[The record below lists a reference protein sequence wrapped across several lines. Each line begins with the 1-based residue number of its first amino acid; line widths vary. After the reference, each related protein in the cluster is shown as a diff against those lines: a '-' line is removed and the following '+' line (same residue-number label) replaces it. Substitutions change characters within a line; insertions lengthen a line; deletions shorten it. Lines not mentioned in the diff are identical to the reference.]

1 MSASDSTIRPAPAG
15 SRRRPPE
22 ALTATEIH
30 ALLGQCGRG
39 WAGVRNKAL
48 LIVLWRTGLR
58 CAEALELRATDVDLH
73 AGAIRVRHGKG
84 DRSRTIGIDPEAMA
98 VLEQWMRLRA
108 QLPYPRVNPLFCTIS
123 QPKPGRGL
131 DDSYVRT
138 MLRRLKRRAGIARRV
153 HPHAFRHT
161 YAVECSREGIAPEL
175 LRRQLGHSSLHTTT
189 VYLQGIAAAD
199 VIQTMQRRAWP
210 GHDGSPPAQSD
221 A

>member
-1 MSASDSTIRPAPAG
+1 MSARDSTVRPEPAR

-22 ALTATEIH
+22 ALTPAEVR

-48 LIVLWRTGLR
+48 IVVLWRTGLR
-58 CAEALELRATDVDLH
+58 CAEALELRPADVDLR

-84 DRSRTIGIDPEAMA
+84 DRSRTVGIDPEAVA
-98 VLEQWMRLRA
+98 VVEAWMRLRA
-108 QLPYPRVNPLFCTIS
+108 QLPYPRQNLFCTIS
-123 QPKPGRGL
+123 EPKPGRPL

-138 MLRRLKRRAGIARRV
+138 MLRRLRRRAGVTRRV

-161 YAVECSREGIAPEL
+161 YTVECSREGIAPEL
-175 LRRQLGHSSLHTTT
+175 LRRQLGHASLHTTT

-199 VIQTMQRRAWP
+199 VIETMQRRAWP
-210 GHDGSPPAQSD
+210 EDQPGSA
-221 A
+221 AA